1 MYCDFHTHD
10 ASCAADTLK
19 LVSAAEFPAERPPG
33 VFYALE
39 LHPWHLPE
47 TFSGLPEA
55 FVRAAPAAD
64 ALGEVG
70 LDRLRGPSLAVQREY
85 LRAVLRLAAELGKPT
100 VIHCVRA
107 FPELLA
113 ECRAFPAV
121 PKLLHGFQGN
131 EARRAT
137 LAEAGFLLTSSRA
150 LPPEGG
156 LETDA
161 TGRDIRE
168 VYASCGAA
176 PGDPVFEERF
186 RAFLGK

>member
-1 MYCDFHTHD
+1 MFCDFHTHD
-10 ASCAADTLK
+10 AEGSADTLK
-19 LVSAAEFPAERPPG
+19 LVSVPKLPAERPPG
-33 VFYALE
+33 VFFALE

-47 TFSGLPEA
+47 TFVGLPPEYLA
-55 FVRAAPAAD
+55 QAGRAD

-70 LDRLRGPSLAVQREY
+70 LDRLRGPALDVQRQY
-85 LRAVLRLAAELGKPT
+85 LRAVLELAADFGKPA
-100 VIHCVRA
+100 VFHCVRE

-113 ECRAFPAV
+113 ETKPFANV

-131 EARRAT
+131 EARLAM
-137 LAEAGFLLTSSRA
+137 LAEAGFLLTSSRE
-150 LPPEGG
+150 LPPGGG

-168 VYASCGAA
+168 VYASCGAS
-176 PGDPVFEERF
+176 PDDPVFEERF